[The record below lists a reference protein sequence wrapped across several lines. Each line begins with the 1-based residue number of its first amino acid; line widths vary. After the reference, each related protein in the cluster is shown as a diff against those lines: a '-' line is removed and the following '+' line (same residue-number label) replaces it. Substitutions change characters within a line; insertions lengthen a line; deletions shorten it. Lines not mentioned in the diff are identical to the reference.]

1 MNKFRRSQ
9 LRALSSKLSQIE
21 FTDNKDILFE
31 CIGTLED
38 IKWEEEDYFDNMPE
52 NLQGSMRGCES
63 EEAID
68 NMYQALDELNEAV
81 EAENKEDFSDA
92 INTAIECID
101 DSI

>member
-38 IKWEEEDYFDNMPE
+38 IKWDEEDYFDNMPE

-81 EAENKEDFSDA
+81 EAENEEDFSDA